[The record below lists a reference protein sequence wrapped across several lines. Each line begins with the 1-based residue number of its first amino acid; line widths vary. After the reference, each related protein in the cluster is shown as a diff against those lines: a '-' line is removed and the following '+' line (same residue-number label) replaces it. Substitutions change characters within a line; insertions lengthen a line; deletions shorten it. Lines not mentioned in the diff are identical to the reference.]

1 MTIGRQ
7 AAAGATW
14 AIGLGLASRIVGLVG
29 TIVITHHLSPSV
41 MGEVT
46 AAAVLAFTAN
56 WMTAWGFNQYVIVRG
71 HEGQEAVYHATV
83 LHLAF
88 GLAGLLVVLLVGG
101 RLDDFL
107 NAPNL
112 GAYLPGMVVAVAIKR
127 LTSIPNKLLMRKMRF
142 RTIAIATA
150 TGEVVYVSL
159 AVLLVVST
167 DLGGLAIVVANILQA
182 LVVSTIEISAQG
194 LRTWLTPVPWNWK
207 RARDILRFGAP
218 LGFESFLSEA
228 SRQWDKL
235 AFSRLFGPHAT
246 GMYSLA
252 YNLSDLPATYIG
264 EHVASVLF
272 PAMVGSEVSS
282 RPRIFCRA
290 FGLLLLIVLPIAIGL
305 AGVAH
310 TLVELLLSEE
320 WQPVAGFLVVLAAA
334 GVFRPI
340 NAVTASLL
348 MASER
353 NALLLSAEFGKV
365 VVLLV
370 GMWALSPLGEVASA
384 VSVAAAMG
392 LQAGLLFYVL
402 GQTGFPIREL
412 LSYARGPAIAA
423 TILVAAVIA
432 TRAVLDANIEI
443 PVGAQLAVE
452 IAVGVIAYSLG
463 AWLFARTT
471 VKELIDILRAQLHRP
486 RMAAATAVDPGVQ
499 SNTDGRA
506 SNPWK

>member
-1 MTIGRQ
+1 MTIRRQ
-7 AAAGATW
+7 AAAGAMWT
-14 AIGLGLASRIVGLVG
+14 ISLGLASRLVGLIG

-71 HEGQEAVYHATV
+71 HEGREAVFHATV

-88 GLAGLLVVLLVGG
+88 GLTGLLVVLLVG
-101 RLDDFL
+101 RHLDDFL
-107 NAPNL
+107 NAPHL
-112 GAYLPGMVVAVAIKR
+112 GAYLPGMIVAVAIKR
-127 LTSIPNKLLMRKMRF
+127 LTSIPDKLLVREMRF

-150 TGEVVYVSL
+150 TGEIVYVAL
-159 AVLLVVST
+159 AVLLVVTT
-167 DLGGLAIVVANILQA
+167 DLGGFAIVAANIVQA
-182 LVVSTIEISAQG
+182 LVVAAIEISAQG
-194 LRTWLTPVPWNWK
+194 LRSWLTPVPWNWL
-207 RARDILRFGAP
+207 RARDILRFGTP
-218 LGFESFLSEA
+218 LGFESLLSEA
-228 SRQWDKL
+228 SRYWDKL
-235 AFSRLFGPHAT
+235 AFSRLFGPHST

-290 FGLLLLIVLPIAIGL
+290 FGLLLLVILPIAIGL
-305 AGVAH
+305 AAVAH
-310 TLVELLLSEE
+310 TLVELMLSDE

-353 NALLLSAEFGKV
+353 NTLLMSAEFGKV

-370 GMWALSPLGEVASA
+370 GMWALSPLGDVASA

-392 LQAGLLFYVL
+392 MQAGLLFYVL

-412 LSYARGPAIAA
+412 LGHARGPAIAA
-423 TILVAAVIA
+423 AILVAAVVTA
-432 TRAVLDANIEI
+432 RSALDQYPDV
-443 PVGAQLAVE
+443 PVAAQLVVE
-452 IAVGVIAYSLG
+452 VSVGGIAYCLG
-463 AWLFARTT
+463 A
-471 VKELIDILRAQLHRP
+471 
-486 RMAAATAVDPGVQ
+486 
-499 SNTDGRA
+499 
-506 SNPWK
+506 